1 MRRAA
6 ILADG
11 ATITAPDLQLA
22 AAQRDAAKGGLL
34 AAQASWDPQLNAG
47 LNRPVSTDKN
57 FSNGFTYKLSSS
69 TVAWNVGLSQMTP
82 TGTSWDLALSGAET
96 SIDDLEIFGSTVEGF
111 NNLRMSSNLSVS
123 QQLLKGWRMSY
134 NMRSVISAESNLSQA
149 EATLL
154 QQRQTTLAN
163 VATQYWDLY
172 AAGATLTVAEEA
184 VRVAKEEQRIVQ
196 ALLDVGKVAP
206 VERTRVDAALAQ
218 AEINLIDAES
228 AYALASDQLALT
240 LGLPLGMPISAD
252 TEPSDAPDGV
262 RVPQLGWNW
271 VEPGRNCQL
280 LQPGY
285 ASYAN
290 SYALREAP
298 EGWAA
303 AWTTHGE
310 PFIAA
315 VERGAQ
321 LACQF
326 HPELSGP
333 WGQALLTRWLGA
345 R

>member
-1 MRRAA
+1 MRVHVVSTGAANLASVLAGLRRA
-6 ILADG
+6 G
-11 ATITAPDLQLA
+11 AEPGLVVGAEDVLQAERLVLPGVGAFGA
-22 AAQRDAAKGGLL
+22 AATSLQAAGLWPAL
-34 AAQASWDPQLNAG
+34 QERLNAG
-47 LNRPVSTDKN
+47 RP
-57 FSNGFTYKLSSS
+57 
-69 TVAWNVGLSQMTP
+69 
-82 TGTSWDLALSGAET
+82 
-96 SIDDLEIFGSTVEGF
+96 
-111 NNLRMSSNLSVS
+111 
-123 QQLLKGWRMSY
+123 
-134 NMRSVISAESNLSQA
+134 
-149 EATLL
+149 
-154 QQRQTTLAN
+154 
-163 VATQYWDLY
+163 
-172 AAGATLTVAEEA
+172 
-184 VRVAKEEQRIVQ
+184 
-196 ALLDVGKVAP
+196 
-206 VERTRVDAALAQ
+206 
-218 AEINLIDAES
+218 
-228 AYALASDQLALT
+228 T
-240 LGLPLGMPISAD
+240 LGICLGLQLWAEGSEESPGVAGLGVLPGLAKRL
-252 TEPSDAPDGV
+252 PDGV

-271 VEPGRNCQL
+271 VEPGSNCQL